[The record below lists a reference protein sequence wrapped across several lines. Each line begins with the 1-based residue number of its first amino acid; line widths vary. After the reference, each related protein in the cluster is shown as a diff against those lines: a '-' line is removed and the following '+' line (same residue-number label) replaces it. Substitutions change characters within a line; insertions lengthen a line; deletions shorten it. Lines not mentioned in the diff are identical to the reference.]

1 LADTARFYRELM
13 ARLIARIAIK
23 ACAWQMK
30 WELNLKFNDGF
41 MDEIYEVQNF
51 KIPSRRILKFE
62 MR

>member
-1 LADTARFYRELM
+1 M